1 MVVAQERVNDPPFPS
16 LSSYDGIPPNKT
28 YQAAALI
35 NAARNTGGSIGEVC
49 YRCWNLRPV
58 TILVNERPDGTHV
71 SHGMLAN
78 LPAFYDDRKPLLS
91 RGISTRKSKTFFAK
105 MRRTALLPADEQRP
119 RNRAA
124 AQHI

>member
-1 MVVAQERVNDPPFPS
+1 MVAQEHVNHPPFPS

-35 NAARNTGGSIGEVC
+35 NAARNAGGSCGEVC
-49 YRCWNLRPV
+49 SRRWNLGPV
-58 TILVNERPDGTHV
+58 AILVNERPDGAHV

-78 LPAFYDDRKPLLS
+78 LAALYDDRTPLLS

-105 MRRTALLPADEQRP
+105 VRLTALLPADEQR
-119 RNRAA
+119 
-124 AQHI
+124 Q

>member
-1 MVVAQERVNDPPFPS
+1 LVAQEHVNDWPFPS
-16 LSSYDGIPPNKT
+16 LSSHDSIPPDKT

-35 NAARNTGGSIGEVC
+35 NVVRNTGGSIGEVC
-49 YRCWNLRPV
+49 SRRWNLRPV

-78 LPAFYDDRKPLLS
+78 LPALYDDRTPLLS

-105 MRRTALLPADEQRP
+105 VRLTALLPADEQK
-119 RNRAA
+119 
-124 AQHI
+124 H

>member
-1 MVVAQERVNDPPFPS
+1 LVVAQEHVNDPPFPS

-78 LPAFYDDRKPLLS
+78 LPAFYDDRTPLLS
-91 RGISTRKSKTFFAK
+91 SSFDANTPPPLARFGMFAS
-105 MRRTALLPADEQRP
+105 PVWCCC
-119 RNRAA
+119 
-124 AQHI
+124 